1 MQESL
6 QERVVPL
13 GDWGPG
19 QEERVG
25 PPGQETAPTHL
36 CQPISIRLGT
46 AGPAQAQAPLCRP
59 ICPSHHRRLRGAGPP
74 FPLCGFGTAFPQG
87 VLTLVDVGI
96 ARTEG

>member
-46 AGPAQAQAPLCRP
+46 AGPAQAQAPLQTHLSLTPQEAEGCWP
-59 ICPSHHRRLRGAGPP
+59 TLPTVWLWNCIS
-74 FPLCGFGTAFPQG
+74 QG